1 MVTAK
6 AMFLSRPYQDVTME
20 EIADAADLSK
30 ATLYKYFGNK
40 LEIYSAIILSDAREL
55 ADKIRAAFLPGVSVS
70 VNLLAM
76 AKEYEKFFAEHPEYF
91 EKLSWFYL
99 PGRDRRLS
107 AAHLKAV
114 NALIVSARAAIED
127 CLAHAMKTGELRRI
141 DTKQAAMVIYA
152 QWLGLSYLAV
162 ASGTARTK
170 VLNGYGK
177 LTRVAC
183 EMQLNGMVNSRA
195 RRGAAEAHALDAR
208 RSH

>member
-6 AMFLSRPYQDVTME
+6 ALFLSRPYQDVTME

-40 LEIYSAIILSDAREL
+40 LEVYSAIILSDAKEL
-55 ADKIRAAFLPGVSVS
+55 ANKIRAAFRPTVSVS

-76 AKEYEKFFAEHPEYF
+76 SMEYEKFFGEHPEYF

-99 PGRDRRLS
+99 PGRDRRVS

-114 NALIVSARAAIED
+114 NALVVSARAAIED
-127 CLAHAMKTGELRRI
+127 CLDDAIETGELRRI
-141 DTKQAAMVIYA
+141 NTKQAAMVIYA

-162 ASGTARTK
+162 ASGTLRGK
-170 VLNGYGK
+170 VLNGNGR

-183 EMQLNGMVNSRA
+183 DLQLNGMVNPRA
-195 RRGAAEAHALDAR
+195 ARDASKAHALDAR